1 MRGVVITHDSKTT
14 NSPDDCAPSGV
25 ASTSRL
31 IPFDRWLRDVGKSRA
46 TGWRWRTDGV
56 VTTHNVFG
64 RHYITRDEID
74 RFERAA
80 LGGELARKI
89 ATPVRP

>member
-1 MRGVVITHDSKTT
+1 MRAGVKAHVTPT
-14 NSPDDCAPSGV
+14 NSPDDCAPNGV

-31 IPFDRWLRDVGKSRA
+31 QPFDRWLRDIGKSRA
-46 TGWRWRTDGV
+46 TGWRWRKLRV

-64 RHYITRDEID
+64 RHYITRDEIE

-80 LGGELARKI
+80 LGGEFAREI
-89 ATPVRP
+89 AAPVRS

>member
-1 MRGVVITHDSKTT
+1 MIIHDSKTT
-14 NSPDDCAPSGV
+14 NSPDDCAPNGV

-31 IPFDRWLRDVGKSRA
+31 QPFDRWLRDIGKSRA
-46 TGWRWRTDGV
+46 TGWRWRKQGV

-64 RHYITRDEID
+64 RLYVTRDEID
-74 RFERAA
+74 RFELAA

-89 ATPVRP
+89 TTPVRS